1 MKAITG
7 LILAIVCVYIGVLL
21 MPGLNET
28 VATITTPTYSVGV
41 AGIVQVVL
49 IVVGAAIIMVVLNVT
64 GLFGAKDNAEE
75 STDVKVK
82 SRKNSRELISY
93 VKNASESLSQ
103 YFNNLDGLLGIQ
115 TVNDM
120 SLSEYGLSLDG
131 NKLSICGGDTIWD
144 WYITEKH
151 PEADWFKVV
160 GLHKKDES
168 KNKVFILGKHLDN
181 QKPFLYEL
189 NEFYIKTPMDK
200 CQNFKFVG
208 LDKELGKLNKELE
221 LIKVPAVIDEI
232 EETANYEEN
241 IR

>member
-1 MKAITG
+1 VKAITG
-7 LILAIVCVYIGVLL
+7 LILAVICVYIGVSSLH
-21 MPGLNET
+21 GLNTT

-41 AGIVQVVL
+41 AGIVQVVP
-49 IVVGAAIIMVVLNVT
+49 IVLGAAIIMIVLNA
-64 GLFGAKDNAEE
+64 FGTKDNAEE
-75 STDVKVK
+75 STEVKVK
-82 SRKNSRELISY
+82 SRKNSRGLICY

-103 YFNNLDGLLGIQ
+103 YFNNLDELLGIQ

-120 SLSEYGLSLDG
+120 RLSEYGLSLDG

-160 GLHKKDES
+160 GLHKKDEA

-189 NEFYIKTPMDK
+189 DKSHIKEETYKDTEHLKWM
-200 CQNFKFVG
+200 G
-208 LDKELGKLNKELE
+208 LDKELIRLDKELE
-221 LIKVPAVIDEI
+221 LVKVPARIDEI